1 MSNTVQKTLATEL
14 QNFATLVATDIKTLT
29 NTKANKTEVVNE
41 SKVNELLDALRQ
53 ELNGSINAAKSDV
66 KDELL
71 GGASAEFDTL
81 KELKDYFTNNQDVG
95 AGVIEKI
102 AEVKRLFGDGITAE
116 NTATQQLQAL
126 TARVDGLAVGDLV
139 SVYNQAKT
147 A

>member
-1 MSNTVQKTLATEL
+1 MTDVTQKTLSQNLSEL
-14 QNFATLVATDIKTLT
+14 IALIGADIKNLT

-41 SKVNELLDALRQ
+41 TKVNELLDTLRQ
-53 ELNGSINAAKSDV
+53 ELNGSINAAKTDV

-95 AGVIEKI
+95 AGVVEKI
-102 AEVKRLFGDGITAE
+102 AEVKRLFGDGVTAE